1 LSPTNGDTLT
11 IIYESTFPVNTPNG
25 ITCGTLIQV
34 TDTIINSELFAT
46 LHFDIC
52 FIPSFHSCNRKDTI
66 DFPITISGL
75 NIATFDMKL
84 KPTCVVFQHRVYNS
98 NTINFN
104 TTSIENYIQKNVFS
118 IKPNPVQNQLT
129 IENTKKANLQQ
140 IQF

>member
-1 LSPTNGDTLT
+1 
-11 IIYESTFPVNTPNG
+11 
-25 ITCGTLIQV
+25 
-34 TDTIINSELFAT
+34 
-46 LHFDIC
+46 
-52 FIPSFHSCNRKDTI
+52 
-66 DFPITISGL
+66 
-75 NIATFDMKL
+75 MKL

-140 IQF
+140 IQFWDINGRLVKERRFESETIEVSDLKKGLYILRLIGENGTEELKLVKE